1 MSEFTN
7 DAKKML
13 ELVGGRDNIVS
24 LNISCYEGHRYAF
37 EIHQYT

>member
-13 ELVGGRDNIVS
+13 ELVGGRENIF
-24 LNISCYEGHRYAF
+24 YALRDQD
-37 EIHQYT
+37 EICTGR